1 MTNIDLTQMTKHDV
15 YVAAKDLALRLER
28 QIAINERLRAEV
40 IQLASAPCFFCS
52 VIEPELNRPMAG
64 QKGA

>member
-15 YVAAKDLALRLER
+15 YTIAQDLSLRLER
-28 QIAINERLRAEV
+28 QIAINERLRADV
-40 IQLASAPCFFCS
+40 VQLASAPCFYCS
-52 VIEPELNRPMAG
+52 VIEPELNHLMAG

>member
-15 YVAAKDLALRLER
+15 YVAAQDLALRLER
-28 QIAINERLRAEV
+28 QIAINEKLRAEV
-40 IQLASAPCFFCS
+40 VQLASAPCFYCS
-52 VIEPELNRPMAG
+52 VIEPELNHIMAG